1 MILFDILLWF
11 WLVLKV
17 ALKWTS
23 RAIVKRIYLLSECYK
38 KFCNA
43 ENTLQDWYYEEKSS
57 VQANL
62 LFLNQ

>member
-23 RAIVKRIYLLSECYK
+23 RAIVKRIHLLSESVVKNFVMPKTPYK
-38 KFCNA
+38 IGAMK
-43 ENTLQDWYYEEKSS
+43 K
-57 VQANL
+57 
-62 LFLNQ
+62 NQVYKRIYCF